1 MSMRNMLEV
10 VLAQPEPL
18 LEILKVEE
26 IVAVVSTLES
36 LTSEELEVEADC
48 RRVRPPK
55 RLGGF
60 GVL

>member
-1 MSMRNMLEV
+1 MRNMLEV

-18 LEILKVEE
+18 LAILKVGEMV
-26 IVAVVSTLES
+26 VAVSTLES
-36 LTSEELEVEADC
+36 SIPEELEVETDC
-48 RRVRPPK
+48 KRVRPPK